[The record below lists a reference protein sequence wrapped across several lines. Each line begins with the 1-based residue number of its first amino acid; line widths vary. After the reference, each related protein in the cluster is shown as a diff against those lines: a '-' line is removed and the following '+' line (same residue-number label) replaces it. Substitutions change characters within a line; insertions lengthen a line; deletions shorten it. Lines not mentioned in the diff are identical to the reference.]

1 MTISVIIPIYKAE
14 QYIRHCIEAVIDQE
28 LNAFDIE
35 CILIDDA
42 TPDRSMEIAREVIS
56 EYHGS
61 NISFVLLRHEENK
74 GPSAARN
81 TGISA
86 ASGEF
91 LLFLDSD
98 DVFLENTLKTF
109 FSYHLD
115 YPSVDV
121 IMGNT
126 LWMENQFLSNTPIT
140 GGNNAPYFINDFST
154 IWRLVLRRKIDRQVV
169 NKLIRRSVI
178 LDNKL
183 FFDENVSMYED
194 AIWTY
199 SLYSH
204 ISSILIV
211 PVITYV
217 YENNST
223 SLMHTSKLH
232 ADKLFDSLIIV
243 SDFVFRHPPM
253 INGIVIHYSA
263 YRLFVA
269 HWLMMATDV
278 KEKYHVDSNL
288 NHTLFSI
295 RNALLWDA
303 VKHFR
308 PFLALFFLIMFV
320 PLKSL
325 LGLQWFR
332 SKFYLL
338 EKLVYKIS

>member
-1 MTISVIIPIYKAE
+1 MTISVVIPVYKAE
-14 QYIRHCIEAVIDQE
+14 QYIRHCIESVIEQE
-28 LNAFDIE
+28 FNAFDIE

-42 TPDRSMEIAREVIS
+42 TPDRSMEIAMEVIR
-56 EYHGS
+56 EYDGS
-61 NISFVLLRHEENK
+61 NVTFILLQHEENK

-91 LLFLDSD
+91 ILFLDSD
-98 DVFLENTLKTF
+98 DVFVENTLKTF
-109 FSYHLD
+109 FSYHID

-126 LWMENQFLSNTPIT
+126 LWMESQFLSNAQTT
-140 GGNNAPYFINDFST
+140 RDNNSPYFINDFST

-169 NKLIRRSVI
+169 NKMISRSVI
-178 LDNKL
+178 VENELL
-183 FFDENVSMYED
+183 FDENVSLYED

-217 YENNST
+217 YEKNSK
-223 SLMHTSKLH
+223 SLTHTSKLH

-243 SDFVFRHPPM
+243 SDFVYRHPPM
-253 INGIVIHYSA
+253 INGAVVHYA
-263 YRLFVA
+263 AHRLFVA

-278 KEKYHVDSNL
+278 KEKYHIDSNL
-288 NHTLFSI
+288 YYKLSFL
-295 RNALLWDA
+295 RNALFWDSI
-303 VKHFR
+303 KHIR
-308 PFLALFFLIMFV
+308 PFLTLYVLLLFV
-320 PLKSL
+320 PLRSL
-325 LGLQWFR
+325 LGLKLFR
-332 SKFYLL
+332 SKLYLL

>member
-35 CILIDDA
+35 CILVDDA

-98 DVFLENTLKTF
+98 DVFVENTLKTF

-217 YENNST
+217 Y
-223 SLMHTSKLH
+223 
-232 ADKLFDSLIIV
+232 
-243 SDFVFRHPPM
+243 VFTGVLPGNYYIKWTYGEIDDEH
-253 INGIVIHYSA
+253 N
-263 YRLFVA
+263 
-269 HWLMMATDV
+269 
-278 KEKYHVDSNL
+278 
-288 NHTLFSI
+288 
-295 RNALLWDA
+295 
-303 VKHFR
+303 
-308 PFLALFFLIMFV
+308 
-320 PLKSL
+320 
-325 LGLQWFR
+325 
-332 SKFYLL
+332 
-338 EKLVYKIS
+338 